1 MKLNKTYNTIRNMWW
16 GIINKIVNLFFP
28 FFTRTFVIKI
38 LGTEYLGLSGLF
50 TSILSVLSL
59 TELGI
64 SSAIVF
70 SMYKPIAEDDRDTIC
85 ALMGLYRKVY
95 RIIGCIVGALGLA
108 ILPFL
113 KSLIKGETPQN
124 INIYILYS
132 IYLFN
137 TVIGYFLF
145 AYKNCLFAA
154 HQREDMS
161 HKVQMICNG
170 CQYITQIILLLLTR
184 NYYGYIIALPLFTV
198 LQNITNA
205 YFATKNYPE
214 YVCKGKVKAS
224 IIGGM
229 KKQIGGLVIGK
240 INVTVRTALDS
251 MFISTFLGLVTVGM
265 YSNYFFIVSSLMGII
280 SLLSSAMVAGVGNSI
295 ALNSVQKNYYDFRK
309 FTFMSQWLVGFCAVC
324 VLCLIQPFMRVWVG
338 EKLMFCNMM
347 AIICAIYLYVANIGL
362 IRGVYSSALGLWWDM
377 RIYSILD
384 TGINFVLNLLFVS
397 FWGAYGIISATA
409 IALFVYG
416 IPWATYILFNKY
428 FGKDKYIFF
437 MKELFGYEL
446 ITVFIGAL
454 TYFICN
460 VLPITNTWLILI
472 CRMAICVVIPNMMYA
487 LFYHKNE
494 MFYETIDFVRN
505 IICSYFE
512 RYKNKGIN

>member
-1 MKLNKTYNTIRNMWW
+1 MQLNKTRNTVRNMWW

-28 FFTRTFVIKI
+28 FLTRTFVIRI

-70 SMYKPIAEDDRDTIC
+70 SMYKPIAEDDKDTIC
-85 ALMGLYRKVY
+85 ALMGLYRKAY
-95 RIIGCIVGALGLA
+95 RIIGCIVGALGFA

-113 KSLIKGETPQN
+113 KSLINGDVPSS
-124 INIYILYS
+124 INIYVLYL

-170 CQYITQIILLLLTR
+170 CQYIIQIILLLLTR
-184 NYYGYIIALPLFTV
+184 NYYGFIIVLPVFTV
-198 LQNITNA
+198 LQNVTTA
-205 YFATKNYPE
+205 LFAAKEYPE
-214 YVCKGKVKAS
+214 YVCKGKVKANV
-224 IIGGM
+224 IGGI

-265 YSNYFFIVSSLMGII
+265 YSNYFLIVSSLMGII

-295 ALNSVQKNYYDFRK
+295 VLNSVERNFYDFRK
-309 FTFMSQWLVGFCAVC
+309 FTFMSQWLVGLCSIC
-324 VLCLIQPFMRVWVG
+324 VLCLIQPFMRIWVG
-338 EKLMFCNMM
+338 EKLMFHNAM
-347 AIICAIYLYVANIGL
+347 AVICAIYLYVANIGM
-362 IRGVYSSALGLWWDM
+362 IRGVYSGALGLWWDM
-377 RIYSILD
+377 KIYSIVD
-384 TGINFVLNLLFVS
+384 TGINFLLNLIFVY

-409 IALFVYG
+409 IAILVYG
-416 IPWATYILFNKY
+416 IPWATYILFDKY
-428 FGKDKYIFF
+428 FGRDRFSFY
-437 MKELFGYEL
+437 MKELLGYGT
-446 ITVFIGAL
+446 IAIIIGTL
-454 TYFICN
+454 TFFICSL
-460 VLPITNTWLILI
+460 LPISNMWLILI
-472 CRMAICVVIPNMMYA
+472 CRAAICVIVPNILYV
-487 LFYHKNE
+487 LFYRKNE
-494 MFYETIDFVRN
+494 MYYETISFVKN
-505 IICSYFE
+505 IICIFLG
-512 RYKNKGIN
+512 KNKGIISL